1 MDHPGRLN
9 VIIRILKSGDF
20 FMVIL
25 EKYNMRTPSA
35 IIGFENRRT
44 GP

>member
-9 VIIRILKSGDF
+9 VIIRILKSGEF
-20 FMVIL
+20 FVAIL

-35 IIGFENRRT
+35 IIGFENGRR